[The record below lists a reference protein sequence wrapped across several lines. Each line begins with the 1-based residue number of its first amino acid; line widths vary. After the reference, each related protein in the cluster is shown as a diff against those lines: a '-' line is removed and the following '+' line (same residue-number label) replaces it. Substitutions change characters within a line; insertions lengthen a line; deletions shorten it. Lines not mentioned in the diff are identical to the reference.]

1 MSEDMSTS
9 EPNELVESHL
19 YLVQHIVNH
28 LASRYPRHIDRSE
41 LWSAGASGLVDASR
55 RYDPETG
62 VPFARY
68 ASIRIRG
75 AIIDSTRSRDWATRS
90 LRRDMRELDSAASE
104 FEQGHGRAAS
114 SVELAEQLGLST
126 EEVAARQSAAQSAM
140 LLHLDQPVSAVP
152 EEGTYGD
159 RIPERHERHLPEEA
173 LEQRELVGTMR
184 TAVKHLP
191 DTQRKVVEAYFFEG
205 RLLRDIA
212 EDLGVTEARVSQI
225 RSEALTAIQAYF
237 SDSYPEVP
245 QVSQNAP
252 GLRRRAAYISQ
263 VAERSTWLSRL
274 EAGTEL
280 RVTGGEAAT
289 AGSRGA

>member
-1 MSEDMSTS
+1 MSEDTTTD
-9 EPNELVESHL
+9 PNELVESHL

-55 RYDPETG
+55 RYDPATG

-114 SVELAEQLGLST
+114 IEELAEQLGLTT
-126 EEVAARQSAAQSAM
+126 EQVAARQSAAQAAM

-159 RIPERHERHLPEEA
+159 RIPERQERNLPEEA
-173 LEQRELVGTMR
+173 LEQQELVGTTR
-184 TAVKHLP
+184 VAVEHLP
-191 DTQRKVVEAYFFEG
+191 EVQRRVVEEYFFEG

-212 EDLGVTEARVSQI
+212 DDLGVTEARVSQI
-225 RSEALTAIQAYF
+225 RSEALTAVQAYF
-237 SDSYPEVP
+237 AETFPDVP
-245 QVSQNAP
+245 AVARKAP
-252 GLRRRAAYISQ
+252 GVRRRAAYVSQ

-274 EAGTEL
+274 EAGIEL
-280 RVTGGEAAT
+280 TSAGDEAVA
-289 AGSRGA
+289 AGSRSA